1 MPVFI
6 RSPGSAFVGVSAF
19 GPLVQLQK
27 EDAAAGAKGLRGC
40 HRSVIVGPAM
50 NLAVQLFDELSLRG
64 MLIFLDHF
72 P

>member
-50 NLAVQLFDELSLRG
+50 NLAVQLFDELSLLRHA
-64 MLIFLDHF
+64 DF